1 MTSKR
6 IRIDVEDKDGAKF
19 DFKIEGNVT
28 REKVLKMFEFMELMN
43 IEEPGEATKTDTI
56 GGKIWHLVDKYYPT
70 GRFTSTEILERYE
83 DEFNEP
89 IKLSVV
95 STYLSRFKT
104 KTRSKEPKKAE
115 NGPIRLPGFQTI
127 TKNLTKTQKSTI
139 WTTWS
144 VILLYFTMSLDHMT
158 SQSSRIREI
167 HTTNLADST

>member
-28 REKVLKMFEFMELMN
+28 REKVLKMFELMDLMN
-43 IEEPGEATKTDTI
+43 IEEPGEATKTNTV

-89 IKLSVV
+89 VKLSVI
-95 STYLSRFKT
+95 STYLARFT
-104 KTRSKEPKKAE
+104 
-115 NGPIRLPGFQTI
+115 
-127 TKNLTKTQKSTI
+127 TKNKVERAKKGRE
-139 WTTWS
+139 WTYQAT
-144 VILLYFTMSLDHMT
+144 
-158 SQSSRIREI
+158 RIPNYHKES
-167 HTTNLADST
+167 H